1 MQGPFDI
8 PYEFRTLLN
17 KAVLFVGIV
26 IIVYALLLIL
36 AKLNIIPAIIYSIFP
51 QIVLLLIG
59 IFLVYYALS
68 KRKKY

>member
-1 MQGPFDI
+1 MPVPLDI
-8 PYEFRTLLN
+8 PFELKTLLN
-17 KAVLFVGIV
+17 KALLFVGIV

-68 KRKKY
+68 KRKNY

>member
-1 MQGPFDI
+1 MQGPFTI
-8 PYEFRTLLN
+8 PLELKSLLN
-17 KAVLFVGIV
+17 KAVLFLGIL
-26 IIVYALLLIL
+26 IILYALLLIL

>member
-1 MQGPFDI
+1 MPVPLDI
-8 PYEFRTLLN
+8 PFELKTLLN
-17 KAVLFVGIV
+17 KALLFVGIV

-59 IFLVYYALS
+59 IFLVYFALS
-68 KRKKY
+68 KRKNY

>member
-1 MQGPFDI
+1 MPSPIDI
-8 PYEFRTLLN
+8 PFELKTLLN
-17 KAVLFVGIV
+17 KALLFVGIV

-59 IFLVYYALS
+59 IFLVYFALS
-68 KRKKY
+68 KRKNY